1 MSEPGRVLASGRDAD
16 ILEYGPGKVLRR
28 TRTGR
33 SIEAEA
39 RIMQYV
45 AEHGYPVP
53 AIYDVLADGAEIVM
67 ERVDGPLMLDTAL
80 KPPWKLPRALETLA
94 DLHDQLAAVPPPEWL
109 RRSDLGGDRIVH
121 LDLHPLNVIM
131 SARGPVVIDWANA
144 MRGEPL
150 FDAALTYVLL
160 TCPEIPAS
168 AFVRALL
175 QPLRPRL
182 GHTFAKRW
190 WGPALRQQ
198 IALAAELKSLD
209 RNISATEAAAML
221 KLAEKMR

>member
-1 MSEPGRVLASGRDAD
+1 MNEPGRVLASGRDAD

-39 RIMQYV
+39 RIMQHV
-45 AEHGYPVP
+45 AEQGYPVP

-67 ERVDGPLMLDTAL
+67 ERIDGPLMLDAAI
-80 KPPWKLPRALETLA
+80 KPPWKLPRAMETLA
-94 DLHDQLAAVPPPEWL
+94 DLHDQLAAVPPPDWL
-109 RRSDLGGDRIVH
+109 RRTDLGGDHIVH

-144 MRGEPL
+144 IRGEPL

-160 TCPEIPAS
+160 TCPDIPAPV
-168 AFVRALL
+168 FVRVLL
-175 QPLRPRL
+175 QPLRRRL
-182 GHTFAKRW
+182 GHMFAKRW
-190 WGPALRQQ
+190 WGPELDAQ
-198 IALAAELKSLD
+198 IVLAAELKTLD
-209 RNISATEAAAML
+209 VNISPVEAATML
-221 KLAEKMR
+221 RLAEKLR

>member
-67 ERVDGPLMLDTAL
+67 ERVDGPLMLDSRDSSRRGNCRGLWRPAGRSAR
-80 KPPWKLPRALETLA
+80 PARRG
-94 DLHDQLAAVPPPEWL
+94 AAARVATSQRSR
-109 RRSDLGGDRIVH
+109 RRSHRAPRSPSAERHHVGAGAGGDRLGQRDAGRALVRRRAH
-121 LDLHPLNVIM
+121 LRVAHLPGDPRTGVRPRPAATAAAAARPHVRQAVVGSGAPTADR
-131 SARGPVVIDWANA
+131 ARGRTQVA
-144 MRGEPL
+144 
-150 FDAALTYVLL
+150 
-160 TCPEIPAS
+160 
-168 AFVRALL
+168 
-175 QPLRPRL
+175 RPSTSRPP
-182 GHTFAKRW
+182 R
-190 WGPALRQQ
+190 R
-198 IALAAELKSLD
+198 
-209 RNISATEAAAML
+209 R
-221 KLAEKMR
+221 RC